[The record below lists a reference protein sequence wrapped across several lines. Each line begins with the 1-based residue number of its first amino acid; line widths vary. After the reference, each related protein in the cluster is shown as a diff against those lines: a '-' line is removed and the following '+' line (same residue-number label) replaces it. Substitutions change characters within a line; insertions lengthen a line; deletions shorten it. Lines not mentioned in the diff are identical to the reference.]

1 MKKILFF
8 DDDSFITKWLI
19 NNLKENYGWNKA
31 NETEIIFCAEL
42 DQLLVEIND
51 KNKQYDLFVLDIMS
65 PEPSGDLRNA
75 FTEEELLR
83 MNGGMSTGIV
93 MKDKIRQQERYKNVP
108 ILYLSA
114 RLVPAQYLDKIT
126 IHIRKPE
133 SAEVISQTMS
143 ELLKTN

>member
-1 MKKILFF
+1 MRKILFF
-8 DDDSFITKWLI
+8 DDDSFITQWLI
-19 NNLKENYGWNKA
+19 KNLKVNYGWDKNHS
-31 NETEIIFCAEL
+31 TEITQIADL
-42 DQLLVEIND
+42 GKLLTEITD
-51 KNKQYDLFVLDIMS
+51 SDKQYDLFVLDIMS
-65 PEPSGDLRNA
+65 PEPSDDLKKS
-75 FTEEELLR
+75 FTDEELLR

-114 RLVPAQYLDKIT
+114 RLVPAQYLDNIT